1 MHLTKIRSQFL
12 EWEWHDCPSVASV
25 FIHVLLMANH
35 QESSF
40 RGSVV
45 HRGQLAISVRALSV
59 ATGLSEKCVRDCLAK
74 LETSGEIT
82 TKGANKF
89 TMITICNYD
98 SYGINDI
105 QKGEQQAI

>member
-1 MHLTKIRSQFL
+1 MQLAKLREQFL
-12 EWEWHDCPSVASV
+12 EWEWHNSPSATSV
-25 FIHVLLMANH
+25 FMHILFMANTE
-35 QESSF
+35 ESSF

-98 SYGINDI
+98 
-105 QKGEQQAI
+105 